1 MAKNLFIDASHPSQT
16 RVVLKS
22 ENDIED
28 YEYEG
33 KNNNLIKNNIYLG
46 KVSRIEPSLQA
57 AFIDFGRERHGFLSF
72 NDIQSDYYQIPQ
84 SDIEL
89 IKKEEEET
97 RIELQKQSEIEEK
110 NLDEKDFEEKILEPE
125 NKLQIS
131 DEENQV
137 GEKNLD
143 LKKNNF
149 PIRKKKYKIQ
159 EVIKPNQVILVQV
172 LKDERGLKG
181 AALTTFISIAG
192 KYTVLMPNTPKGGG
206 ISRKIFNPIERKKIR
221 QILNLIDIPKEMGLI
236 VRTAGSNKTKNDI
249 ENDLKNSI
257 NSWEGIKKK
266 AMDSLAPSIIF
277 QESDIIKRSIRDMV
291 DDEVQNIFVE
301 GNEGY
306 QKAKMYI
313 KQLMPKQIKKVKKY
327 RDKNPLFFK
336 NNIETK
342 LYEIYKTEVK
352 LKSGGYLVINP
363 TEALVSIDVNS
374 GKSIK
379 QRNVENTAFDTNL
392 EAAEEISRQIKIRDL
407 SGLIII
413 DFIDMHNFSN
423 RRQVERKL
431 KEKCRKDRARIQIG
445 RITHFG
451 LLEMSRQRLRESNVK
466 WVMSLTNESQSFKI
480 LKLAEIKCLEN
491 KSKEILIY
499 LNKKILDFLSKNSEE
514 DILFFQ
520 GVSPVVGGT
529 EAEATAKAA
538 EYIDQFST
546 EGSLAHLSGGI
557 GIDMGVVDLDQPLDT
572 INPQSMRG
580 FIKSLIESA
589 PDKKRTFRDLIR
601 NRMAGQFLTGTPEQI
616 ADALEEWQQRGVDG
630 FNIVYSV
637 TPGTFMD
644 FIDGVVPVL
653 QSRGLVQR
661 EYSPGPLRE
670 KIFGDPKLPD
680 RHIGARYRQLS

>member
-1 MAKNLFIDASHPSQT
+1 MPKNLFIDASHPNQT

-22 ENDIED
+22 EIDIED

-57 AFIDFGRERHGFLSF
+57 AFVDFGRERHGFLSF

-84 SDIEL
+84 SDIEQL
-89 IKKEEEET
+89 KKEEEET
-97 RIELQKQSEIEEK
+97 RIELQKKSES
-110 NLDEKDFEEKILEPE
+110 DEKDLEEKDLEEKILEPDTKIE
-125 NKLQIS
+125 S
-131 DEENQV
+131 SEEDSSNI
-137 GEKNLD
+137 EKNSENISNQYRHP
-143 LKKNNF
+143 KK
-149 PIRKKKYKIQ
+149 RYRIQ

-192 KYTVLMPNTPKGGG
+192 KYTVLMPNTAKGGG
-206 ISRKIFNPIERKKIR
+206 ISRKIFNPAERKKIR
-221 QILNLIDIPKEMGLI
+221 QILNLIEIPKEMGLI

-249 ENDLKNSI
+249 ETDLNNSI
-257 NSWEGIKKK
+257 KAWEEIKSK
-266 AMDSLAPSIIF
+266 AMESIAPTVIF
-277 QESDIIKRSIRDMV
+277 EESDIIKRSIRDMV
-291 DDEVQNIFVE
+291 DDDVQNIFVE

-306 QKAKMYI
+306 QKAKLYV

-327 RDKNPLFFK
+327 RDKVPLFFK
-336 NNIETK
+336 NKIESK
-342 LYEIYKTEVK
+342 LYEIYKSEVK

-379 QRNVENTAFDTNL
+379 QKNVENTALDTNL

-413 DFIDMHNFSN
+413 DFIDMHSFSN

-466 WVMSLTNESQSFKI
+466 WTMSLTNESQALKV

-491 KSKEILIY
+491 KSKEVFIF
-499 LNKKILDFLSKNSEE
+499 LNKKIIDFLSKNSQD

-520 GVSPVVGGT
+520 QKNKIKIT
-529 EAEATAKAA
+529 FKE
-538 EYIDQFST
+538 
-546 EGSLAHLSGGI
+546 
-557 GIDMGVVDLDQPLDT
+557 DLDFGVNDYKLEFKSKSNKIIET
-572 INPQSMRG
+572 IQS
-580 FIKSLIESA
+580 
-589 PDKKRTFRDLIR
+589 
-601 NRMAGQFLTGTPEQI
+601 
-616 ADALEEWQQRGVDG
+616 
-630 FNIVYSV
+630 
-637 TPGTFMD
+637 
-644 FIDGVVPVL
+644 
-653 QSRGLVQR
+653 
-661 EYSPGPLRE
+661 E
-670 KIFGDPKLPD
+670 KIIKNETNIIKFEDEKKKYKKPYTKNNKKKFPKKYKKKS
-680 RHIGARYRQLS
+680 R